1 MSYGMKI
8 YNIDNTLAYDSTS
21 QGGVFLRFA
30 ELEAGSNTS
39 TVFVIDLGTVTYGKT
54 IVLYPLFLGDHGF
67 SILNQSNVEINET
80 AKISWYNVTQAPSG
94 ASAKN
99 NTIIMVFAK

>member
-1 MSYGMKI
+1 MAYGMQI
-8 YNIDNTLAYDSTS
+8 YNTDNTLAYDSTS
-21 QGGVFLRFA
+21 QGGVFLRFV

-39 TVFVIDLGTVTYGKT
+39 TMFEVDLGTESLGKT

-67 SILNQSNVEINET
+67 SITQGNVSSGQN
-80 AKISWYNVTQAPSG
+80 AKILWQNVTQAPSG
-94 ASAKN
+94 ASARN

>member
-8 YNIDNTLAYDSTS
+8 YNPDNTLAYDSTS
-21 QGGVFLRFA
+21 QGGVFLRFV

-39 TVFVIDLGTVTYGKT
+39 TMFDLDLGTQSLGKT

-67 SILNQSNVEINET
+67 SVTQGNVSSGQNATIN
-80 AKISWYNVTQAPSG
+80 WYNATQTPSG
-94 ASAKN
+94 ASARN